1 MKTLKTL
8 KSDQVALKTMKNKY
22 FSVENL
28 ETHENLEIRPG
39 GFKNPEKQIFFSGK
53 PWKLRNESLLQRK
66 FSAVF

>member
-1 MKTLKTL
+1 
-8 KSDQVALKTMKNKY
+8 MKNKY

-53 PWKLRNESLLQRK
+53 PWKPRNESLLQRK